1 MKKLGIL
8 LDSFG
13 GISKQTIENNGF
25 EMVPLQFTIDGKDY
39 IDNGEELTNLQ
50 IWELVKKSSSASTS
64 LPALATIQEKLK
76 KMNSEYEN
84 VIVFLTSSKLSSTYQ
99 TVLVESKQYGD
110 KFHIIDNHFFTDE
123 ALELGKFLV
132 QKSNEGVELNKLL
145 EISKWVAKKSMNFL
159 IVKDLTSLI
168 RGGRLK
174 GVKKLLLNSL
184 KLIPLLK
191 VDEEGINFG
200 GLKRTLK
207 GSYEKVL
214 EKLIDFIGGKHN
226 LENFEFKFMYANDS
240 EMKNE
245 IINLFNKE
253 KLELGNIE
261 IASATVMIHT
271 GVGCSSL
278 GIWPKLS
285 KIKI

>member
-76 KMNSEYEN
+76 KMNKEYEN

-226 LENFEFKFMYANDS
+226 LDNFEFKFMYANDS

-253 KLELGNIE
+253 KLEIGNIE